1 MEYKDIKPLIE
12 SIPDFGW
19 MSSERQREYMFNL
32 GKVTTC
38 AAEIGTYKGLS
49 AAIVGLGMKNSED
62 NTIDRT
68 YYCID
73 SFESSNVEL
82 DGRNTWDCF
91 LSNMAI
97 IGLYVSTEII
107 INKGGYTLTHNQPT
121 VEEPKS
127 GIKPIIGFSYQEII
141 PKCISVGPILDWI
154 YIDGSHETPDVLQD
168 IELYHPKVKEGG
180 LLLFHDHTWTSV
192 RKAVDIAVRKN
203 LIEVVEIFDDFGVY
217 KKVNN

>member
-1 MEYKDIKPLIE
+1 MEYKDIKPLID

-49 AAIVGLGMKNSED
+49 AAIVGLGMKDAED
-62 NTIDRT
+62 KETHRS

-73 SFESSNVEL
+73 TFYSSNVEL
-82 DGRNTWDCF
+82 DGLETF
-91 LSNMAI
+91 EAFIKNM
-97 IGLYVSTEII
+97 
-107 INKGGYTLTHNQPT
+107 KT
-121 VEEPKS
+121 VGVFVAPELKVLKS
-127 GIKPIIGFSYQEII
+127 GSGIGGWEDDTIKTERSGIQPIIGFSYQSIVTNI
-141 PKCISVGPILDWI
+141 VPLLDWI
-154 YIDGSHETPDVLQD
+154 YIDGSHETPDVLHD

-180 LLLFHDHTWTSV
+180 LLLFHDHTWPSV

-217 KKVNN
+217 RKVTI